1 MTAATRVLSVPVML
15 LVPAEFQRTPYAH
28 ADAHEAGTRGLQQGS
43 APPDLG
49 FDLRHLRYFVAV
61 AEELH
66 FGRAA
71 KALNISQPP
80 LSRQIQDLERN
91 VGAQLLNRTGKSV
104 TLTEAGTVFLAEC
117 KQILAQVYRS
127 IEIVCMG
134 KERETP
140 LRVRALHL
148 LSFTPGEPS
157 CARQIAP
164 NAYIVGRSEFSR
176 DRQSVPNWCEIA
188 MTGDCFV
195 VDSSCARTGV
205 VAASGDSIIVCARG
219 HDVAL
224 LESLE
229 VGWEYR
235 LYGRLVQTL
244 AVNRFYLLPAGPET
258 TLSQRTAGV
267 LGAPLV
273 HPVPPAV
280 CWDELICE
288 RFGNAS
294 ESAGTKTIIR
304 RAGGRLSGAR
314 PCATGR

>member
-1 MTAATRVLSVPVML
+1 MPGASLPQKPRMTTATRVPSLPIML
-15 LVPAEFQRTPYAH
+15 LAPAEYQRTTYIH
-28 ADAHEAGTRGLQQGS
+28 ADT
-43 APPDLG
+43 APQEKPALPDPG
-49 FDLRHLRYFVAV
+49 FELRHLRYFVAV

-91 VGAQLLNRTGKSV
+91 VGTQLLNRTGKSV

-117 KQILAQVYRS
+117 KRILAQVYRS
-127 IEIVCMG
+127 VEIVRTAKG
-134 KERETP
+134 RELP
-140 LRVRALHL
+140 SRVRVLHL
-148 LSFTPGEPS
+148 IAYNSGEPS

-164 NAYIVGRSEFSR
+164 NAYIVGRSESR
-176 DRQSVPNWCEIA
+176 DRQSVPNWCQIA

-205 VAASGDSIIVCARG
+205 VAATGDSIIVFARG

-229 VGWEYR
+229 VDWEYR
-235 LYGRLVQTL
+235 LYGRLVETL
-244 AVNRFYLLPAGPET
+244 AINRFYLLPAGPET

-267 LGAPLV
+267 IGIPLV
-273 HPVPPAV
+273 RPVPPAG
-280 CWDELICE
+280 LL
-288 RFGNAS
+288 G
-294 ESAGTKTIIR
+294 
-304 RAGGRLSGAR
+304 
-314 PCATGR
+314 

>member
-1 MTAATRVLSVPVML
+1 MTTATRVPSVPVML
-15 LVPAEFQRTPYAH
+15 LVPVEYQRTPYAH
-28 ADAHEAGTRGLQQGS
+28 ADEHGSGTRALQQGS
-43 APPDLG
+43 APPNLG
-49 FDLRHLRYFVAV
+49 FELRHLRYFVAV

-91 VGAQLLNRTGKSV
+91 VGTQLLNRAGKSV

-117 KQILAQVYRS
+117 KRILAQVYRS
-127 IEIVCMG
+127 VEIVRTAKG
-134 KERETP
+134 REP
-140 LRVRALHL
+140 PSRVRVLHL
-148 LSFTPGEPS
+148 LAFNPGEPS

-176 DRQSVPNWCEIA
+176 DRRRVPNWCEIA

-205 VAASGDSIIVCARG
+205 VAATGDSIIVCARG

-235 LYGRLVQTL
+235 LYGRLVETL

-267 LGAPLV
+267 IGIPLV
-273 HPVPPAV
+273 RPVPPAG
-280 CWDELICE
+280 LL
-288 RFGNAS
+288 G
-294 ESAGTKTIIR
+294 
-304 RAGGRLSGAR
+304 
-314 PCATGR
+314 